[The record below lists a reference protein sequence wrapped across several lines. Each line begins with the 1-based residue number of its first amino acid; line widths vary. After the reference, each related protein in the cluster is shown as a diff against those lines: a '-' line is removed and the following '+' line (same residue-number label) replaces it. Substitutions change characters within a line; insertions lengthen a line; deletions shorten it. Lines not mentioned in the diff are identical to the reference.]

1 MAELNFRAVHVY
13 GLTETY
19 GPITV
24 CAVAARTGT
33 PSRRREQARLRARQG
48 QGYPTADLVRVVDD
62 DDATTC
68 RATARRWARS

>member
-24 CAVAARTGT
+24 APWQPDWDAEPPA
-33 PSRRREQARLRARQG
+33 EQARLRARQG
-48 QGYPTADLVRVVDD
+48 LGYPTADLVRVVD
-62 DDATTC
+62 ARRRTTC